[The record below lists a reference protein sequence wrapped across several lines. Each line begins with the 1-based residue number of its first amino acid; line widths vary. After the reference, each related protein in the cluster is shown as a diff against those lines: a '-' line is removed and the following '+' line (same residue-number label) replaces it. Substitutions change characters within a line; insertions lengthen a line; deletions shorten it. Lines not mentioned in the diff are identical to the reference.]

1 MSSRRKSRERA
12 LQLLFQQE
20 VNEYS
25 AREISEIFWK
35 LHPADPETQSF
46 AQFLFTR
53 ASSARAEIDELIR
66 RHSLRWRL
74 ERMAAVDRNLLRVA
88 VAELLFSDTPETV
101 VLDETIEIARR
112 FSTEDST
119 EFVNGVL
126 DGIVRELRARSSQET
141 PGSDREPED
150 G

>member
-35 LHPADPETQSF
+35 LHPADPETRSF

-141 PGSDREPED
+141 PGSDQERED